1 MTMKL
6 FCWVIDKSENP
17 FSVDVANGETVEDL
31 KKAIIKI
38 LPHTLAGLDV
48 DQLSLWKV
56 GDFST
61 SSILCLTY
69 PTQGFHQDNKRS
81 QE

>member
-56 GDFST
+56 GDFFNIVYFMPYLPHTRFPS
-61 SSILCLTY
+61 
-69 PTQGFHQDNKRS
+69 R
-81 QE
+81 